1 MPTNRIHHSKRNTF
15 QYSVQ
20 LIHRL
25 WTSPIN
31 FWKKKRHSDKEK
43 SCPVVTRNW
52 LSATFHHHVIGTLF
66 FVFLQFYELSVAD
79 LADRVAVTPYVPLN
93 SMITMFSRASRFC
106 RLVAE
111 KLQFVVIH
119 QISLSTNNDQKPQWR
134 ACQWHI
140 NCRYEYFQF
149 PNLKKIG
156 ENS

>member
-1 MPTNRIHHSKRNTF
+1 M
-15 QYSVQ
+15 
-20 LIHRL
+20 
-25 WTSPIN
+25 N
-31 FWKKKRHSDKEK
+31 FPYQFLKKKDILIKKNPVQS
-43 SCPVVTRNW
+43 VVTRNW

-119 QISLSTNNDQKPQWR
+119 QISLSTNNDQKPQ
-134 ACQWHI
+134 
-140 NCRYEYFQF
+140 
-149 PNLKKIG
+149 
-156 ENS
+156 